1 MVRAK
6 ERQLSNKVDR
16 IEKRVEELK
25 RELGSE
31 ENKLA
36 IQINIEAAEA
46 RVIAVGASFA
56 DSRTFSSG

>member
-1 MVRAK
+1 M
-6 ERQLSNKVDR
+6 SNKADR

-31 ENKLA
+31 QNKLA
-36 IQINIEAAEA
+36 MQINIEAAEA
-46 RVIAVGASFA
+46 RVIAAWASFA

>member
-1 MVRAK
+1 MSKKA
-6 ERQLSNKVDR
+6 DR

-31 ENKLA
+31 QGKLA
-36 IQINIEAAEA
+36 IQINIDSAEERIIAA
-46 RVIAVGASFA
+46 GALFA

>member
-6 ERQLSNKVDR
+6 ECQMSKKADR

-31 ENKLA
+31 QGKLA
-36 IQINIEAAEA
+36 IQLNIEAAEE
-46 RVIAVGASFA
+46 RIIAAGALFA